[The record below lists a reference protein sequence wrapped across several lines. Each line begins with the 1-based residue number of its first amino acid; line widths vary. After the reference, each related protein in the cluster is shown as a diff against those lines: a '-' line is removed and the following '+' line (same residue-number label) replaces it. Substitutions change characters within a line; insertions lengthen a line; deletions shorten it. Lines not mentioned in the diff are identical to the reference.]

1 MTPEPVQAH
10 RSDRRRDWGLL
21 FLAGGGIAMTAYAG
35 AALYLVRA
43 VADLAFWLGM
53 AAMGLIGVV
62 LTGFAGLVVKR
73 TLRIGRDGL
82 EVADI
87 VPGEEHS

>member
-1 MTPEPVQAH
+1 MTGEPVDPR

-21 FLAGGGIAMTAYAG
+21 FLAGGGIAMTVYAA
-35 AALYLVRA
+35 AALYLVRT
-43 VADLAFWLGM
+43 VAALAFWLGM
-53 AAMGLIGVV
+53 AAMALVGVV

-87 VPGEEHS
+87 VPGGDKP